1 MLPYFQKILNFTCGD
16 KTDDNSQY
24 GLLRRVLCIL
34 LFVFLPIIIAGY
46 MYTKLPSQFESISS
60 SDNYFDVVVLG
71 AGISGL
77 ASAEAYRGGVTN
89 FAVFDVNNRLGG
101 RLKNVR
107 FGNSVVSLG
116 GGWIHRIDN
125 EEMEN
130 PVWELAREN
139 MLRVH
144 WDDYKE
150 LTYR

>member
-1 MLPYFQKILNFTCGD
+1 MLPYLQKILKFACGD

-24 GLLRRVLCIL
+24 GPLRRVLCIL
-34 LFVFLPIIIAGY
+34 FFVFLPIIIAGY
-46 MYTKLPSQFESISS
+46 MYTKLPSQFESTSGS
-60 SDNYFDVVVLG
+60 ENYFDVVVLG

-116 GGWIHRIDN
+116 GGLIHRIDN
-125 EEMEN
+125 EEMALGDGESC
-130 PVWELAREN
+130 LGIGS
-139 MLRVH
+139 
-144 WDDYKE
+144 
-150 LTYR
+150 